1 MTPKKFL
8 ISVLCIAVLVIG
20 MTHAW
25 AAQEDVS
32 PQAISTQ
39 EDDGSAGQA
48 GVEQATPTQEDSS
61 GGQAAT
67 SLDPRAL
74 DMLKLM
80 SDKLSQAK
88 SLRFEARSMVPIK
101 SPNGTWISLYGTSR
115 VVKEGSDKLFAETRG
130 DFFPYDFYFDGKVIT
145 AYSPTKNLYA
155 EKAAPGTVDSV
166 IEAAYRE
173 EGKSFPYADILVAQP
188 YNVLT
193 EGLVKAAYVG
203 QSTLRPL
210 SGGEGVKTDHLVF
223 SHEGV
228 EWQIWIDTEDRLPRM
243 VCATY
248 LDNVGEPSY
257 TVEFG
262 DWKLDEPVSPETFL
276 FQDTSQAEQVEF
288 RNPMQQGRG
297 VLSGAA
303 DKQ

>member
-1 MTPKKFL
+1 MIRKISAMAGCAFL
-8 ISVLCIAVLVIG
+8 LLLVMMSHG
-20 MTHAW
+20 W
-25 AAQEDVS
+25 AEEPSLQE
-32 PQAISTQ
+32 
-39 EDDGSAGQA
+39 G
-48 GVEQATPTQEDSS
+48 ATPAP
-61 GGQAAT
+61 AALT
-67 SLDPRAL
+67 AEASQSAPALDPRAL
-74 DMLKLM
+74 EMLKLM
-80 SDKLSQAK
+80 SDKLSQAT

-130 DFFPYDFYFDGKVIT
+130 DFFPYDFYFDGKTVT

-193 EGLVKAAYVG
+193 EGLLRAAYVG
-203 QSTLRPL
+203 QSTFRPL
-210 SGGEGVKTDHLVF
+210 SGGEGLKTDHLAF
-223 SHEGV
+223 SNDGV
-228 EWQIWIDTEDRLPRM
+228 EWQIWIDAQDRLPRM

-248 LDNVGEPSY
+248 LDEAGEPSY
-257 TVEFG
+257 MVEFG
-262 DWKLDEPVSPETFL
+262 DWKINEPVSPETFM
-276 FQDTSQAEQVEF
+276 FQNTSKAEKVEF
-288 RNPMQQGRG
+288 RNPMQLGRG
-297 VLSGAA
+297 VASGAA

>member
-1 MTPKKFL
+1 MFSRKCLIGVLSLTVLAAAAGAGWAAEAVLAKMTP
-8 ISVLCIAVLVIG
+8 
-20 MTHAW
+20 
-25 AAQEDVS
+25 Q
-32 PQAISTQ
+32 STSLQ
-39 EDDGSAGQA
+39 S
-48 GVEQATPTQEDSS
+48 
-61 GGQAAT
+61 AAT

-88 SLRFEARSMVPIK
+88 SFRFEARSMVPVK

-130 DFFPYDFYFDGKVIT
+130 DFSPYDFYFDGKTVT

-166 IEAAYRE
+166 IEEAYRE
-173 EGKSFPYADILVAQP
+173 EGKSFPYADILVDQP

-193 EGLVKAAYVG
+193 EGLISAAYVG
-203 QSTLRPL
+203 QSTFRPL
-210 SGGEGVKTDHLVF
+210 SGAGSIKTDHLAF
-223 SHEGV
+223 SNKGV
-228 EWQIWIDTEDRLPRM
+228 EWQIWIDTENRLPRM

-248 LDNVGEPSY
+248 LDHLGEPSY
-257 TVEFG
+257 IVEFG
-262 DWKLDEPVSPETFL
+262 DWKIDEPVTPETFL
-276 FQDTSQAEQVEF
+276 FKNVSAAAKVEF

-297 VLSGAA
+297 VPSGAA